1 MWSERQQ
8 LNDGNVT
15 GTKPVL
21 TDGRTWKTA
30 PKIDSKTSATIPVCH
45 MLTLYTTQMHGYSQD
60 MTSVQS
66 LRTVF
71 NTALPDNRSRERC
84 EQRTRHL
91 SPGLLTLQLTLK

>member
-21 TDGRTWKTA
+21 TDGTDGRTWKTG

-45 MLTLYTTQMHGYSQD
+45 TAWSLGQLCSLYTPPKCTGIHK
-60 MTSVQS
+60 T
-66 LRTVF
+66 
-71 NTALPDNRSRERC
+71 
-84 EQRTRHL
+84 
-91 SPGLLTLQLTLK
+91 